1 LAVNAANPNM
11 AMRGHADYSCAV
23 TFSRPLRRWL
33 SGWLAFT
40 VLFTQLAVA
49 AYACPGQAVVAM
61 PCAMTMADGDMPA
74 MDADQPGLCAK
85 HCQPDSP
92 APDPVHA
99 LSVSGPPPSAV
110 LTLEPAVEAQGER
123 AAWTAKRR
131 ARDRAPPPPLGV
143 LHCCWRI

>member
-1 LAVNAANPNM
+1 
-11 AMRGHADYSCAV
+11 MRVYSCAV
-23 TFSRPLRRWL
+23 TFSRQLRRWL

-49 AYACPGQAVVAM
+49 AYACPGQAVVVM
-61 PCAMTMADGDMPA
+61 PCAMAMGNGDMPA
-74 MDADQPGLCAK
+74 TDEDQPGLCAK

-99 LSVSGPPPSAV
+99 LSVGGPPSIAV
-110 LTLEPAVEAQGER
+110 LTLEADSPAQGEV

-131 ARDRAPPPPLGV
+131 ARDRAPPPPV
-143 LHCCWRI
+143 SILHCCFRI